1 MVAGKAIMIVN
12 FMSTADA
19 NKPNKVK
26 SLRLKKINEDKN
38 GYVEVETEF
47 GNAYIKASKLHED
60 VKEDLENKEE
70 KTYNSKEV
78 AEAYFNG
85 FFKD

>member
-1 MVAGKAIMIVN
+1 MAI
-12 FMSTADA
+12 ADA
-19 NKPNKVK
+19 NKPAGKVK
-26 SLRLKKINEDKN
+26 VLHIKKIGEDKN
-38 GYVEVETEF
+38 GYVEVATEF

-60 VKEDLENKEE
+60 VEEELTEDKKENEISNKEI
-70 KTYNSKEV
+70 